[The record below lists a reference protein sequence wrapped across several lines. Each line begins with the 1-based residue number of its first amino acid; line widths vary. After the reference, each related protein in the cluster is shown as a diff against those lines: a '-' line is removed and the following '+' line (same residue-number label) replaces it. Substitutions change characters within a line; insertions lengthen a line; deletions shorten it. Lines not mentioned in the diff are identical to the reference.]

1 MLSEFIEN
9 QKVLNNNKICLIDGD
24 IVVFSICFDKKQTD
38 EEIILF
44 GRQSDRSLD
53 QVKTEL
59 DSYLTSI
66 IVGSGCI
73 NYIGYL
79 TEGASFRK
87 DLDTSYKA
95 NRKGKELPRYFSEIR
110 EYIKSKWGFTGYAK
124 LEADDLLAISQ
135 ITLNNRSIPTVIAS
149 LDKDFKQIPGEHY
162 NFRKKEFAILT
173 REFADYELFKQVL
186 IGDRTDNVFTGLNRI
201 GDKTADK
208 ILEESTNVNQRY
220 LIAAINTY
228 VQQLGLKDGINK
240 FTHVFNLVYLLREE
254 ILGFTIPSPTRLEDI
269 IDVSSSIETQTES
282 KDLWEDI

>member
-1 MLSEFIEN
+1 MLSEFVEN
-9 QKVLNNNKICLIDGD
+9 QKILNNNKVCLIDGD
-24 IVVFSICFDKKQTD
+24 IVVFSICFDKKQTE

-53 QVKTEL
+53 QVKAEL

-66 IVGSGCI
+66 ITGSGCI

-87 DLDTSYKA
+87 DLTSSYKA

-110 EYIKSKWGFTGYAK
+110 EYIKSKWGFTGYPK
-124 LEADDLLAISQ
+124 LEADDLLAMTQ
-135 ITLNNRSIPTVIAS
+135 ITFNNKSIPTVIAS

-162 NFRKKEFAILT
+162 NFRKKEFAVIT

-208 ILEESTNVNQRY
+208 ILEESTNTLNRY
-220 LIAAINTY
+220 LTTTISTY
-228 VQQLGLKDGINK
+228 VQQLGLKEGINK
-240 FTHVFNLVYLLREE
+240 FTEVFNLVYLLREE
-254 ILGFTIPSPTRLEDI
+254 TLGFKIPDPIRLEDI
-269 IDVSSSIETQTES
+269 IDISNIETQTDS

>member
-1 MLSEFIEN
+1 LLSEFVEN
-9 QKVLNNNKICLIDGD
+9 QKILNNNKVCLIDGD
-24 IVVFSICFDKKQTD
+24 IIVFSICFDKKQTD

-53 QVKTEL
+53 QVKAEL

-66 IVGSGCI
+66 ITGSGCI

-87 DLDTSYKA
+87 DLTSSYKA
-95 NRKGKELPRYFSEIR
+95 NRKGKELPRYFSDIR
-110 EYIKSKWGFTGYAK
+110 EYIKSKWGFTGYPK
-124 LEADDLLAISQ
+124 LEADDLLAMTQ
-135 ITLNNRSIPTVIAS
+135 ITFNNKSIPTVIAS

-162 NFRKKEFAILT
+162 NFRKKEFAVIT

-208 ILEESTNVNQRY
+208 ILEESTNTLNRY
-220 LIAAINTY
+220 LTTTISTY
-228 VQQLGLKDGINK
+228 VQQLGLKEGINK
-240 FTHVFNLVYLLREE
+240 FTEVFNLVYLLREE
-254 ILGFTIPSPTRLEDI
+254 TLGFKIPDPIRLEDI
-269 IDVSSSIETQTES
+269 IDISNTETQTDS